1 VTVRS
6 VLRYLTADDEEVLL
20 AAATRLAYSPGDV
33 IVRGGKSVP
42 AMFVLRSGRAHV
54 ALEGPHDGGPLVRLA
69 PGDVFGESLLLPDE
83 GSCLAVFADDEV
95 SADLIEGRAIE
106 MLVASRPG
114 FGLRF
119 FRSLAGLLL
128 RRVQQLAGVASARC
142 STH

>member
-1 VTVRS
+1 VRG
-6 VLRYLTADDEEVLL
+6 VLRYLTEDDEEVLL
-20 AAATRLAYSPGDV
+20 ASATRLAYSPGDV
-33 IVRGGKSVP
+33 IVRGGGSVP
-42 AMFVLRSGRAHV
+42 AIFVLRSGRARV
-54 ALEGPHDGGPLVRLA
+54 VLEGPTNGAPLVRLA

-83 GSCLAVFADDEV
+83 ASCLAVLADDEV

-128 RRVQQLAGVASARC
+128 RRVQQLAGVAAARSC
-142 STH
+142 AH